1 MGFLGI
7 GDNMAKT
14 RGFGRRVSKDER
26 DKQYLMRRLLPP
38 ATEVVLPTRKTWA
51 IAAKNLDQ
59 TDYGV
64 CVGCGWTNFL
74 RCAPIQTTTHG
85 METVFQIYDYAI
97 ALDEWTDNDN
107 DTDRQ
112 MGTSVR
118 AGAEA
123 VTKMGRLKSYLWAFE
138 LQPAVEW
145 VLTMGPCVLGTNWY
159 TSMFRPDAQGIV
171 QIKPRDRVEGGHCF
185 LWRGVDTRKALAHC
199 VNSWGDGWNPV
210 MSGDF
215 LIPLRDVERL
225 IREDGEVATAV
236 EKRLGAKTV

>member
-1 MGFLGI
+1 
-7 GDNMAKT
+7 MAKT
-14 RGFGRRVSKDER
+14 GAFGRRVSKDER
-26 DKQYLMRRLLPP
+26 DRQYLMRRLLPP
-38 ATEVVLPTRKTWA
+38 ATEVVLPTSKTWR

-59 TDYGV
+59 GDYGT
-64 CVGCGWTNFL
+64 CVGNGWANFL
-74 RCAPIQTTTHG
+74 RCAPIQTTADES
-85 METVFQIYDYAI
+85 MALKIYDAAI
-97 ALDEWTDNDN
+97 QLDEWTDNDN

-123 VTKMGRLKSYLWAFE
+123 VTNMGRLKSYLWAFE

-145 VLTMGPCVLGTNWY
+145 VLTMGPVVLGTNFY

-171 QIKPRDRVEGGHCF
+171 QIKPRDRIEGGHCY
-185 LWRGVDTRKALAHC
+185 LWRGVDTKKALAHC
-199 VNSWGDGWNPV
+199 VNSWGDSWNPV

-225 IREDGEVATAV
+225 IHEDGEVSTAV
-236 EKRLGAKTV
+236 QKKLGAKAI

>member
-1 MGFLGI
+1 
-7 GDNMAKT
+7 MAQ
-14 RGFGRRVSKDER
+14 FPLGRRISKDDR
-26 DKQYLMRRLLPP
+26 DRGYLMTRLLRK
-38 ATEVVLPTRKTWA
+38 EILPTRKTWK
-51 IAAKNLDQ
+51 IGAANLDQ
-59 TDYGV
+59 GDTGT
-64 CVGCGWTNFL
+64 CVGNAWANFL
-74 RCAPIQTTTHG
+74 RSAPIQTTAT
-85 METVFQIYDYAI
+85 EQTAWQIYDYAI
-97 ALDEWTDNDN
+97 RLDEWTDNDN

-123 VTKMGRLKSYLWAFE
+123 VTQMGRLKSYLWAFE

-171 QIKPRDRVEGGHCF
+171 QIKPRDRVEGGHCY
-185 LWRGVDTRKALAHC
+185 LWRGVDTKRAMAHC

-236 EKRLGAKTV
+236 EKKLGAKTV

>member
-1 MGFLGI
+1 
-7 GDNMAKT
+7 MAKT
-14 RGFGRRVSKDER
+14 GAFGRRVSKDER
-26 DKQYLMRRLLPP
+26 DKQYLMRRLLQP

-59 TDYGV
+59 GDFGT
-64 CVGCGWTNFL
+64 CVGNGWANFL
-74 RCAPIQTTTHG
+74 RCAPIQTTADES
-85 METVFQIYDYAI
+85 MALKIYDAAI
-97 ALDEWTDNDN
+97 TLDEWTDNDN

-123 VTKMGRLKSYLWAFE
+123 VTNMGRLKSYLWAFE

-145 VLTMGPCVLGTNWY
+145 VLTMGPVVLGTNFY

-171 QIKPRDRVEGGHCF
+171 QIKPRDRIEGGHCY
-185 LWRGVDTRKALAHC
+185 LWRGVDTKKALAHC
-199 VNSWGDGWNPV
+199 VNSWGDSWNPV

-225 IREDGEVATAV
+225 IHEDGEVSTAV
-236 EKRLGAKTV
+236 QKKLGAKAI